1 MMVSVRCQIVSGR
14 GKAGGH
20 FERIGRK
27 SASAWDHAL
36 SRYAESGFENPVH
49 LDGEKCI
56 SFENGKRRLWPARM
70 ADRNVYVYRTRSQPD
85 HIFEVVS
92 DVRLRDALS
101 EAEVENLE
109 LAIEPAFVVPLN
121 GWQKFLW
128 RKFWSGRET
137 DYYNDD
143 QYLRF
148 AKKWLRRLRY
158 GKR

>member
-1 MMVSVRCQIVSGR
+1 MPYPGTLNLVS
-14 GKAGGH
+14 KT
-20 FERIGRK
+20 
-27 SASAWDHAL
+27 
-36 SRYAESGFENPVH
+36 PVH